1 MPYGSGAK
9 SAQLKPPMLKAVL
22 QGCTSMLGNM
32 LGNMVGNG
40 SGLMAADV
48 VGMQV
53 VGIQVVG
60 RQL

>member
-9 SAQLKPPMLKAVL
+9 SPQLKPPIPMLTAVL

-40 SGLMAADV
+40 SGLTAADV
-48 VGMQV
+48 AGMQV
-53 VGIQVVG
+53 VG
-60 RQL
+60 RQS